1 MKRINRALK
10 TVNYKLWIALLLVL
24 LLPTIY
30 QTIRIFFLGN
40 MPNEWGIN
48 IASQLQWLSLFYE
61 VIQEALILPLFFLM
75 GKSILDKEELS
86 NKVRSGILVT
96 AGIYALMSVFIIV
109 FAKPLVEFMA
119 QDQAT
124 IEATVTYIRLET
136 IASLFA
142 TLVKFI
148 MIVFITI
155 KKDKI
160 MYILLGV
167 QMVLS
172 ILMDTLLISELSFSL
187 NVGVNGI
194 AITNII
200 VNVVLI
206 LLGLFLLHKQKV
218 IIFSKRKLNFTWMK
232 DWFKVGKFSG
242 LESFLRNLAF
252 MIMIVRMVNI
262 VAEQGNYWI
271 ANNFIWGW
279 LLLPSLALAD
289 LVKQEIAS
297 DKENIRKKTFG
308 YIALTSIFAIAWLLS
323 IPLWK
328 PFLKYVMN
336 VSEYESVF
344 NIVLL
349 QTAFYLTF
357 LFNSSIFDATF
368 YGRGKTQY
376 MLIQSICID
385 VFYYGIMFI
394 LFLTDVFVPSLSNIA
409 IMFGV
414 GMLLDFIPTLIIY
427 VYMLRKE
434 NIKIDF
440 RLEDIAN

>member
-10 TVNYKLWIALLLVL
+10 TVNYKLWLALLLVL

-96 AGIYALMSVFIIV
+96 AGIYAVMSVLIIV

-206 LLGLFLLHKQKV
+206 LVGLFLLHKQKV
-218 IIFSKRKLNFTWMK
+218 IIFSKEKLNFTWMK
-232 DWFKVGKFSG
+232 NWFKVGKFSG

-279 LLLPSLALAD
+279 ILLPSLALAD

-336 VSEYESVF
+336 VTEYESVF

-357 LFNSSIFDATF
+357 MFNSSIFDATF
-368 YGRGKTQY
+368 YGIGKTQY

>member
-10 TVNYKLWIALLLVL
+10 TVNYKLWLALLLVL

-40 MPNEWGIN
+40 MPNEWGVN

-96 AGIYALMSVFIIV
+96 AGIYAVMSVLIIV

-206 LLGLFLLHKQKV
+206 LVGLFLLHKQKV
-218 IIFSKRKLNFTWMK
+218 IIFSKEKLNFTWMK
-232 DWFKVGKFSG
+232 NWFKVGKFSG

-279 LLLPSLALAD
+279 ILLPSLALAD

-323 IPLWK
+323 IPPWK

-336 VSEYESVF
+336 VTEYESVF

-357 LFNSSIFDATF
+357 MFNSSIFDATF
-368 YGRGKTQY
+368 YGIGKTQY

>member
-10 TVNYKLWIALLLVL
+10 TVNYKLWLALLLVL

-96 AGIYALMSVFIIV
+96 AGIYAVMSVLIIV

-172 ILMDTLLISELSFSL
+172 TLMDTLLISELSFSL

-206 LLGLFLLHKQKV
+206 LVGLFLLHKQKV
-218 IIFSKRKLNFTWMK
+218 IIFSKEKLNFTWMK

-279 LLLPSLALAD
+279 ILLPSLALAD

-336 VSEYESVF
+336 VTEYESVF

-357 LFNSSIFDATF
+357 MFNSSIFDATF

-409 IMFGV
+409 IMFGF